1 MVSFQK
7 CADLSSIL
15 DLKNEYLSSLAGPLD
30 GMWEVGF
37 INTAPHWEIRFDS
50 EVVGYFAL
58 NDEACLLQF
67 YLLPGFTKYDRQI
80 CENVVEQNSITGAI
94 AHTVDP
100 AFLSLCLDFH
110 DEVSVHTYLYEH
122 QSKEIARHP
131 LAEGTAFRLIELS
144 ELNRTVAFQRACLGG
159 EDDLSEWL
167 KGYSTNLISRKELFV
182 LCRGD
187 DWIGLGEYRKSDSQV
202 SIVDVGMMVDPDE
215 RGQRWAT
222 YILSLLVDKSETLGD
237 HPICS
242 TTVENI
248 ASQKAILG
256 AGFVSRN
263 RVLKVVF

>member
-1 MVSFQK
+1 MVSIHE

-15 DLKNEYLSSLAGPLD
+15 DLKNQYLRSLAAPLD

-37 INTAPHWEIRFDS
+37 INTAPHWVIKAAN
-50 EVVGYFAL
+50 EVVGYFAV
-58 NDEACLLQF
+58 NDEGSLLQF

-80 CENVVEQNSITGAI
+80 FENVIEHNSITSAI
-94 AHTVDP
+94 VHTVDP

-110 DEVSVHTYLYEH
+110 TEVSVHTYLYEH
-122 QSKEIARHP
+122 QSKEVTRHP
-131 LAEGTAFRLIELS
+131 FAKGTAFRSLELS
-144 ELNRTVAFQRACLGG
+144 ELNRVVAFQRTCLGG
-159 EDDLSEWL
+159 EEDLSEWL

-182 LCRGD
+182 LCRGN

-202 SIVDVGMMVDPDE
+202 SIVDVGVMVDPGE

-222 YILSLLVDKSETLGD
+222 YILSLLVDQSETLGD

-248 ASQKAILG
+248 ASQKAVLG

-263 RVLKVVF
+263 RILKVIF